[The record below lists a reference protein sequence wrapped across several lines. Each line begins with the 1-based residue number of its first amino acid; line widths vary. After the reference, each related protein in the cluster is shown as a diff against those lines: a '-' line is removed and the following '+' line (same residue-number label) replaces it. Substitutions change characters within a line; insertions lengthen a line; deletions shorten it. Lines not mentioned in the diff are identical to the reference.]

1 MKYRRFLFLSLLA
14 IVLIFPIVSL
24 ADSGAQLV
32 PIENYESGDY
42 QIKDFEAM
50 GIFIARAILGLSGT
64 FALAMFV
71 FGGIQMITA
80 AGNSESFKKGQQTLI
95 NALIGLV
102 IIFCSYIIIR
112 FVLDLVGAEEWT
124 RGKIDQVIQVDN

>member
-14 IVLIFPIVSL
+14 VALICPAVSL
-24 ADSGAQLV
+24 ANSETQIV
-32 PIENYESGDY
+32 PTENYENGDY
-42 QIKDFEAM
+42 EIKDFEAM
-50 GIFIARAILGLSGT
+50 GVFIGRAILGLSGT

-80 AGNSESFKKGQQTLI
+80 AGNSENFKKGQQTLI

-112 FVLDLVGAEEWT
+112 FVLDIVGAEQWT
-124 RGKIDQVIQVDN
+124 KDKIEEVMEVES

>member
-112 FVLDLVGAEEWT
+112 FVLDLVGAKEWT